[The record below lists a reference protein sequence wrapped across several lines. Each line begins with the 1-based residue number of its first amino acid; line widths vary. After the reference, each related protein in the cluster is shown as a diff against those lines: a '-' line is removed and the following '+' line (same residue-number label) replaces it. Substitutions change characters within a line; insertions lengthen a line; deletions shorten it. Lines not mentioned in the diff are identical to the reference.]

1 MRAVPRKSRL
11 QLELILQP
19 GAAGIRVRPVVP
31 GQNGNWVRTGVSWA
45 NLDYYRYGATR
56 TPLAAERLLLVK
68 ELLALSRLTHR
79 PNLYSYSD
87 DVVRLETISSR
98 RLWDLLG
105 QASVLGLPLVQPGR
119 KAAPVML
126 LSAAAEVTVDV
137 IRTESGLRVE
147 PRIGAPD
154 QRVPLERSMLI
165 GSPAHGIAWWD
176 EPTGAASS
184 EKPFGLGLAA
194 LATPVDDNLRAFLRT
209 AAVDVPHHDEK
220 RFLQSFVPKLH
231 RKVEVASSDGSVEL
245 PEVRPPNPGPH
256 RQRGRRST
264 TSG

>member
-1 MRAVPRKSRL
+1 MQTLLDSEGREPDETGAPEIGL
-11 QLELILQP
+11 QFELILQP

-56 TPLAAERLLLVK
+56 TALAAERLLLVK

-105 QASVLGLPLVQPGR
+105 QAGVLGLPLVQPGR
-119 KAAPVML
+119 KAAPVIVL
-126 LSAAAEVTVDV
+126 PAAAEVTVDV
-137 IRTESGLRVE
+137 TRTESGLRVE
-147 PRIGAPD
+147 PRIAAPD

-176 EPTGAASS
+176 EPTRRRVQREATHPRTRPGGARHA
-184 EKPFGLGLAA
+184 GGRQLAR
-194 LATPVDDNLRAFLRT
+194 LP
-209 AAVDVPHHDEK
+209 P
-220 RFLQSFVPKLH
+220 
-231 RKVEVASSDGSVEL
+231 DG
-245 PEVRPPNPGPH
+245 
-256 RQRGRRST
+256 RG
-264 TSG
+264 